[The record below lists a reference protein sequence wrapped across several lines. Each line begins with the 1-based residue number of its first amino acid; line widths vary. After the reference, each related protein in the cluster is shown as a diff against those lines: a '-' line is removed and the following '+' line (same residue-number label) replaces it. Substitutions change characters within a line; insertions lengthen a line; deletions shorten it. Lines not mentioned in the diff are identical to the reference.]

1 MSQTDTA
8 LSLQTGGMFPSLA
21 GGLAGYA
28 RMVKGMPFLSA
39 QEERASAIAYRDHGD
54 ADAGRMLVLSHLRLS
69 LAVARNYRNYG
80 LPEEDLVQEGNI
92 GLLKALNRYDPDK
105 GARFGVFA
113 LYWIKAEIQEFVI
126 RNWRIVR
133 VATTKAQRKLFF
145 NLRRKLKDY
154 ADRRLTREDTRKI
167 AEELDVRPEDVD
179 TMRHRMTAPDIP
191 FETLDP
197 GDDEEGRSPAHLMG
211 DSTDIEQETVDRDET
226 ERRLGL
232 LREAIATLDERSRDI
247 LVSRQLAE
255 EGEKAPTLQELAGRY
270 RVSAERVRQIEARAM
285 KSIKK
290 HMIAA
295 GA

>member
-1 MSQTDTA
+1 MTQTDTA
-8 LSLQTGGMFPSLA
+8 LTLQTGGMFPSLA

-28 RMVKGMPFLSA
+28 RMVKSMPFLTA
-39 QEERASAIAYRDHGD
+39 QEERESAIAYRDRGD

-179 TMRHRMTAPDIP
+179 TMRHRMTATDIP
-191 FETLDP
+191 FETLDA
-197 GDDEEGRSPAHLMG
+197 GDDEEGRSPAHLLG

-232 LREAIATLDERSRDI
+232 LREAIGTLDERSRDI

-270 RVSAERVRQIEARAM
+270 GVSAERVRQIEARAM
-285 KSIKK
+285 RRIKK